1 MCKVRSV
8 HVSPIIRLFG
18 REDIEFALRQT
29 KREGWDAN
37 VELFGVL
44 LEHDPQGCFIAE
56 CDGHRVGMV
65 TTTRYRRTAWIGNL
79 IVTPEYRNHGIGSHL
94 MNHAMKHISKQG
106 IRTIRLEADP
116 PGIKL
121 YRRFGF
127 VDEFESLRFTY
138 AGSIE
143 NSDHSVDRFDETD
156 LPEVAA
162 FDAGFFGDD
171 RVSMLRLLLKH
182 TITAYWLRT
191 GGPVRAYAIAL
202 PSASGVQIG
211 PWVGEDLEA
220 AHVVLRS
227 ILSEVKGVRVGLGVP
242 CVNREAVELLT
253 SLGFQRRPSSLRM
266 VYGEAQGRGLPE
278 RVFAIGSGAVG

>member
-1 MCKVRSV
+1 M
-8 HVSPIIRLFG
+8 IRLFG

-29 KREGWDAN
+29 SRQGWDVNA
-37 VELFGVL
+37 ELFGVL

-79 IVTPEYRNHGIGSHL
+79 IVTPEHRNRGIGSHL
-94 MNHAMKHISKQG
+94 MSHAVEHISQQG
-106 IRTIRLEADP
+106 VRTIRLEADP

-127 VDEFESLRFTY
+127 VDEFESLRFAH
-138 AGSIE
+138 AGLTDK
-143 NSDHSVDRFDETD
+143 SDQAAHHFAETD

-162 FDAGFFGDD
+162 FDAEFFGDD
-171 RVSMLRLLLKH
+171 RVSMLRLLLRRAK
-182 TITAYWLRT
+182 AARRLRT
-191 GGPVRAYAIAL
+191 GGSVRAYAIAL

-211 PWVGEDLEA
+211 PWIGENLEA
-220 AHVVLRS
+220 ANVVLRS
-227 ILSEVKGVRVGLGVP
+227 ILSEVKGVRLGLGVP

-253 SLGFQRRPSSLRM
+253 SLGFQQRPSSLRM
-266 VYGEAQGRGLPE
+266 VYAEAQGRGLPE